1 MADRVSKTTSSRIS
15 TVEEAV
21 FLNLLRTADA
31 LQAEL
36 AIVLKPAGLSPTQFN
51 VLHILRGAGEYGL
64 TSRDVGSRMITRD
77 PDLTRLLDRLEA
89 RKLVSRARCENDRR
103 RVYSRIT
110 PEGRELIDQYD
121 GPVQDRLHQLL
132 GHLGTTKLDRL
143 THLLADARQH
153 ASPGEATCN
162 GAATCSGE
170 PGATAD
176 PATCDGRTD
185 NAT

>member
-1 MADRVSKTTSSRIS
+1 MAVNRPAKASQRTS
-15 TVEEAV
+15 TVEETV

-89 RKLVSRARCENDRR
+89 RKLVGRLRCDKDRR
-103 RVYSRIT
+103 RVYSRIM
-110 PEGRELIDQYD
+110 PEGLALLQQYD
-121 GPVQDRLHQLL
+121 DPVQARLREMLAHLGAAKLDQLTQLL
-132 GHLGTTKLDRL
+132 V
-143 THLLADARQH
+143 DARQH
-153 ASPGEATCN
+153 AGAGEASCP
-162 GAATCSGE
+162 GAAATCD
-170 PGATAD
+170 GAPASD
-176 PATCDGRTD
+176 DAPATCDGRD
-185 NAT
+185 